1 MKRAPAQPSPAVR
14 GGIYFLLALLAV
26 AFYLAV
32 AYLQNGA
39 FGFPLDDAWIHQ
51 VYARNLGTRFE
62 FSFFAGQPS
71 AGSTSPLW
79 ALLLSVGYALHLDFR
94 VWTIGLGIAFLG
106 ASALMTQRVT
116 FHLTENARVVNW
128 FAPLFLVFEWHLV
141 WAAASGM
148 EIVLFVFLALALV
161 EAFFARRG
169 AWSLGLLAGL
179 LTLTRPEGMALAA
192 LIGGGLL
199 LPRSDASMFQRV
211 KALGVF
217 AALFAVALL
226 PYLAFNLYASGT
238 ILPNTFYAK
247 TAEYAALTQENF
259 FARWLRMYRQ
269 PLIGAQLLLVPGFLF
284 GAWKLAREKKYAL
297 VLPAA
302 WIILLPLLYAWRL
315 PVEYQFGRYLM
326 PVIPFIILYGL
337 VGTELLFQKISLR
350 LIRRVWGM
358 TIAVLLGAF
367 YLLGANFY
375 AQSVAVIQC
384 EMVAAANWT
393 RENLPAGQSIAAHD
407 IGAQAYFD
415 ARPLLDLA
423 GLVSPE
429 VIPFMRDETKL
440 LEWMRARGARYAVF
454 FPTWYPQ
461 IAHDARVHEIFS
473 TDCATTRGMGEENL
487 RVYEIR

>member
-32 AYLQNGA
+32 AYSQNNA

-51 VYARNLGTRFE
+51 VYARNLGARGE
-62 FSFFAGQPS
+62 FSFFPGQPS

-106 ASALMTQRVT
+106 ASAYMTQRVT

-259 FARWLRMYRQ
+259 LTRWLRMYRQ

-284 GAWKLAREKKYAL
+284 GAWKLAREK
-297 VLPAA
+297 
-302 WIILLPLLYAWRL
+302 
-315 PVEYQFGRYLM
+315 
-326 PVIPFIILYGL
+326 
-337 VGTELLFQKISLR
+337 
-350 LIRRVWGM
+350 
-358 TIAVLLGAF
+358 
-367 YLLGANFY
+367 N
-375 AQSVAVIQC
+375 
-384 EMVAAANWT
+384 
-393 RENLPAGQSIAAHD
+393 
-407 IGAQAYFD
+407 
-415 ARPLLDLA
+415 
-423 GLVSPE
+423 
-429 VIPFMRDETKL
+429 MR
-440 LEWMRARGARYAVF
+440 WFCPPHG
-454 FPTWYPQ
+454 
-461 IAHDARVHEIFS
+461 
-473 TDCATTRGMGEENL
+473 
-487 RVYEIR
+487 